1 MIFGVGS
8 DVCSISRLEQSL
20 SRTPKL
26 NERLFHPNEIGLSNQ
41 SLAARFAAKE
51 AITKAI
57 GDPKVLTFNEV
68 EITKDALGKPSV
80 EFHFG
85 TKERIQSFGDL
96 KFHISLAHDA
106 GVAMATVVVESR

>member
-1 MIFGVGS
+1 MIFGIGS

-20 SRTPKL
+20 SRTPRL
-26 NERLFHPNEIGLSNQ
+26 NERLFHPNEIGLSHQ

-80 EFHFG
+80 EFHLG
-85 TKERIQSFGDL
+85 TKERIQGYGDL
-96 KFHISLAHDA
+96 TFHISLAHDA

>member
-1 MIFGVGS
+1 MIFGIGS
-8 DVCSISRLEQSL
+8 DLCSISRLEQSL

-26 NERLFHPNEIGLSNQ
+26 GPRLFHPNELGLSNQ

-57 GDPKVLTFNEV
+57 GDPRVLTFSEV

-80 EFHFG
+80 AFHSG
-85 TKERIQSFGDL
+85 TRKRIESLGEL
-96 KFHISLAHDA
+96 RFHISLAHDA
-106 GVAMATVVVESR
+106 GVAMATVVVESK